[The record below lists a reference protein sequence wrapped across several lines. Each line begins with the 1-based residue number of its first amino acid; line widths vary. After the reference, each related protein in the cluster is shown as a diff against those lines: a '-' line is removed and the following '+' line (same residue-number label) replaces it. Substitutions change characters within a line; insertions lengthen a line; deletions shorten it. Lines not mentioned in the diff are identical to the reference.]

1 MKIKLFFIGV
11 LFPTWAY
18 ANVTG
23 SINWAEQVLTIL
35 FALIAALYAAHTTQ
49 YRKDHASMAK
59 QLETVKADQREMA
72 KDIHSI
78 SIAMVQ
84 LRVELAENYVKRTDI
99 RKPAPHYPGHGYA

>member
-23 SINWAEQVLTIL
+23 SINWAEQILTAL
-35 FALIAALYAAHTTQ
+35 FALIAALYATHTTQ

-72 KDIHSI
+72 KDIHAI

-84 LRVELAENYVKRTDI
+84 LRVELAENYVKQADI
-99 RKPAPHYPGHGYA
+99 RKSPPHYSGHGYA